1 MTISVLIHLY
11 SQNSSGIYYF
21 SPFKINHFLDILAG
35 LLNSSI
41 NFYPNIRELFRPR
54 ISCLVSI
61 PR

>member
-11 SQNSSGIYYF
+11 SQNSSSIYYF
-21 SPFKINHFLDILAG
+21 SSFKINYFLDILAG

-41 NFYPNIRELFRPR
+41 NFYSNIRELFRPR